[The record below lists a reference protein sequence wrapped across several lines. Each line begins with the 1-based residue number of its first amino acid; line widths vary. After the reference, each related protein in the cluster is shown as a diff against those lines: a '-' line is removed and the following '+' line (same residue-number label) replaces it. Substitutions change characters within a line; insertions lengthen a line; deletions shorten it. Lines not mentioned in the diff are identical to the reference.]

1 MRLDETSTRIVRA
14 AKAEAARCGKDGSSL
29 AEALGRN
36 PKYVYDRFSFKKDFS
51 TRDLGKIA
59 DHLGITTQD
68 VALRRLTRRF
78 MRRRWRDGRPFQ

>member
-1 MRLDETSTRIVRA
+1 MPNMRLDETSTRIIRA
-14 AKAEAARCGKDGSSL
+14 VKAEAARCGKDGSSL

-59 DHLGITTQD
+59 EFLGITIQD
-68 VALRRLTRRF
+68 IIRSAAFDAQIHAKEVA
-78 MRRRWRDGRPFQ
+78 